1 MRQVTIE
8 RLTNEDPSLKGQT
21 VALLPIMVDIESRN
35 VLIALTGIEIVIGF
49 DRLLCLMSP
58 VVAMQTSSRLVGEHI
73 LSLTRL

>member
-35 VLIALTGIEIVIGF
+35 VLIALTRIEILIGF